1 LDQILTATPIPA
13 YFSAGAYTL
22 SGSGGSAVP
31 VVGSFS
37 AQLTVPADP
46 TTNASSFSTIDR
58 SKDLT
63 VTWSGAAT
71 GDFVA
76 ISGTASVSAG
86 LGPTPTSP
94 GDAFLCIA
102 PGSAG
107 TFTVPSFVLEALPST
122 ANEFASSFLLVG
134 TQTPAVQFSAS
145 GLDDGYVTY
154 RSLAGSTVTYQ

>member
-1 LDQILTATPIPA
+1 M
-13 YFSAGAYTL
+13 
-22 SGSGGSAVP
+22 
-31 VVGSFS
+31 
-37 AQLTVPADP
+37 
-46 TTNASSFSTIDR
+46 
-58 SKDLT
+58 
-63 VTWSGAAT
+63 
-71 GDFVA
+71 A

-86 LGPTPTSP
+86 LGPIATSP

-122 ANEFASSFLLVG
+122 ASEFADSYLLVG
-134 TQTPAVQFSAS
+134 TQTPAVKFGAS